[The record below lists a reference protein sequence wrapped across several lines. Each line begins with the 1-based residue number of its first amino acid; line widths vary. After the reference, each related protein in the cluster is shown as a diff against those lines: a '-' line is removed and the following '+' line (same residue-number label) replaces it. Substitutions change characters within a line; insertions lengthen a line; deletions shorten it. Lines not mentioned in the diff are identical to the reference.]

1 VSRSDEQRVQD
12 ILDAADQV
20 VDIAQVGRDAWDKD
34 RLRQLATGRRR
45 TLRIPAEPSRRPL

>member
-1 VSRSDEQRVQD
+1 MSRRDEQRVQD